1 MQPFL
6 YYSDVLVQMKHASI
20 ANALEFLL
28 FCTNTYQFDGLV
40 QGCSDSIANALEL
53 QQSCTKSPNYR
64 YNKLCM

>member
-28 FCTNTYQFDGLV
+28 FCTNT
-40 QGCSDSIANALEL
+40 
-53 QQSCTKSPNYR
+53 
-64 YNKLCM
+64 